1 MKSLNLNASWIYW
14 LQHATTLNE
23 SAHMINIL
31 AQLKTHKFSYF
42 LVNQDN
48 SVLQRNMAAMI
59 IAVGEQQRV
68 KYTDKMVVMWL
79 TVHQEA

>member
-1 MKSLNLNASWIYW
+1 
-14 LQHATTLNE
+14 
-23 SAHMINIL
+23 MINIL

-59 IAVGEQQRV
+59 IVVGEQQRV